1 MNHTEITSKLY
12 DTGVTVCTGSDM
24 VMYGAPVLPI
34 AEEMSYMVKYGITP
48 VQAVQT
54 STSNPA
60 KVLGKG
66 DELGLIEEG
75 YIADITVVDGDLS
88 QNIDCIKI

>member
-1 MNHTEITSKLY
+1 
-12 DTGVTVCTGSDM
+12 M

-88 QNIDCIKI
+88 QNIDCIKNINTVYLNGKAVYSDGVRFI